1 MIIIYLINAV
11 LFMDITENINMFEIL
26 QKIFMFAY

>member
-1 MIIIYLINAV
+1 MRIIYLINAV

-26 QKIFMFAY
+26 QKIFLFAY